1 MTRGEWR
8 LLGPL
13 AAHPGRV
20 MLAPELLT
28 AGWGPGYRDDL
39 PYLRVWISR
48 LRHTLAA
55 PGEPGSMRTY
65 RGIGYALV
73 AGAGDGRPT

>member
-1 MTRGEWR
+1 
-8 LLGPL
+8 
-13 AAHPGRV
+13 

-28 AGWGPGYRDDL
+28 AGWGPGYCDDL

-55 PGEPGSMRTY
+55 PGEPGPIRTY

-73 AGAGDGRPT
+73 ASAGGGRPT